1 MKSSSRTNIFTL
13 IELLVVIA
21 IIAILASMLLPALS
35 KARAKAKDASCKSNL
50 KQLGLSMLLYIGDN
64 EDYCAPYQMVT
75 TNKQWK
81 YRLDPY
87 LNANKV
93 YFCAAQTKN
102 KKILGY
108 GMIYIRG
115 SHKRHLNAND
125 LNFKADKVT
134 GVRNP
139 SAHYSITDTKDEDDN
154 GKGSAINNVFYCR
167 LCQGYTT
174 RLQSRI
180 SDRHGRTANAVYLAG
195 HVLPIELGLADLAQN
210 ANNDVYAHL
219 QE

>member
-1 MKSSSRTNIFTL
+1 MKMPSQSNPFTL

-87 LNANKV
+87 LNTNKV
-93 YFCAAQTKN
+93 YFCSAQTKN

-139 SAHYSITDTKDEDDN
+139 SAHFSITDTKDEDDN
-154 GKGSAINNVFYCR
+154 GKGSSINNVFYCR

-180 SDRHGRTANAVYLAG
+180 SDRHGRTANAIYLAG